1 MNWEAIGAVGEIIG
15 AGAVVAS
22 LVYLAVQ
29 IRVQSRET
37 RVRAMHDISVG
48 FRDAISIFSTEDAA
62 AIFVKANKDYS
73 SLTEVEALRLIILMG
88 QLFRA
93 FEEAFIQYDEG
104 RLDERSWKAMTKYY
118 LKVISAP
125 AARKH
130 GS

>member
-1 MNWEAIGAVGEIIG
+1 
-15 AGAVVAS
+15 
-22 LVYLAVQ
+22 
-29 IRVQSRET
+29 
-37 RVRAMHDISVG
+37 MHDISVG